1 MRRGF
6 TLVEIM
12 VVIVILP
19 FVMVL
24 LDGLFRT
31 ILSEI
36 PASYRIA
43 QENTT
48 LLNMLEQMQR
58 DIDKATGLP
67 ASFGGQTAS
76 DTLLLIELPDGVVGY
91 ELQAGRV
98 IRTRLTGARSDVV
111 GAGPRASSGQPHG
124 VAPTQ
129 EERTWA
135 LPHAKIEWQ
144 VRTRDGQRYA
154 VQIQTYIEH
163 KSQGRT
169 DKKMANSHLYFV
181 GAF

>member
-1 MRRGF
+1 MRKGF

-24 LDGLFRT
+24 LGGLFRT

-48 LLNMLEQMQR
+48 LLNMLELMHQ
-58 DIDKATGLP
+58 DIDKAKGLP
-67 ASFGGQTAS
+67 VSFAGQTAS
-76 DTLLLIELPDGVVGY
+76 DELLLIELPDGVVCY
-91 ELQAGRV
+91 ELKDGQV
-98 IRTRLTGARSDVV
+98 IRARLTGD
-111 GAGPRASSGQPHG
+111 QPDE
-124 VAPTQ
+124 TQ
-129 EERTWA
+129 GTRVWS

-144 VRTRDGQRYA
+144 VWTRDGERYA
-154 VQIQTYIEH
+154 LQIQSYVEH
-163 KSQGRT
+163 KSLGRT
-169 DKKMANSHLYFV
+169 ERKMANSHLYII

>member
-12 VVIVILP
+12 VVVIILP

-24 LDGLFRT
+24 LGGLFRT

-48 LLNMLEQMQR
+48 VSDMLEQIQQ
-58 DIDKATGLP
+58 DIDKAEGLP
-67 ASFGGQTAS
+67 ISFADHAAG
-76 DTLLLIELPDGVVGY
+76 DKLLLIELPDGVIRY
-91 ELQAGRV
+91 ELKDGQA
-98 IRTRLTGARSDVV
+98 IRTILAD
-111 GAGPRASSGQPHG
+111 AQPDEAEAKR
-124 VAPTQ
+124 VWSA
-129 EERTWA
+129 
-135 LPHAKIEWQ
+135 PHARIEWQ
-144 VRTRDGQRYA
+144 VWTRDGERHA

-163 KSQGRT
+163 KSLGRT
-169 DKKMANSHLYFV
+169 EKKMANSHLYFM